1 MLLPTTHKNKNPT
14 KMSREVTSVYKPLNN
29 KKADMAIG
37 TLIIFISMIVVAAIA
52 AGVIIQTATALQNK
66 ALLTGE
72 KAKQQVGTGITTIL
86 IYGEDG
92 SDKTLESFYMK
103 VKLSPGS
110 DPLKFKDMLLEIDT
124 PNSSIDAIYGERI
137 RNLDNNSWY
146 SLDTYM
152 ADLNED
158 NVQDYIMVY
167 NSTHMVLNISNGSTT
182 SSFRTYVQFVFD
194 SNYNTNISAASSAL
208 PVYIRNF
215 NSKISAFGETYGT
228 LSMVGYT
235 STANE
240 LDGNVLV
247 IVGKGTALE
256 QGGYAVDYLLKGANW
271 KEGYLQRGDVVKM
284 ALVAPHEIGEDEEID
299 VRIIPK
305 SGSPRT
311 VSIVVPDLVNNR
323 RVYMFS

>member
-1 MLLPTTHKNKNPT
+1 MIKNGLFK
-14 KMSREVTSVYKPLNN
+14 S

-86 IYGEDG
+86 VYGEDG
-92 SDKTLESFYMK
+92 SDKTLESFFMK

-137 RNLDNNSWY
+137 RDLTSTPVA
-146 SLDTYM
+146 LDTYM
-152 ADLNED
+152 VDLNED
-158 NVQDYIMVY
+158 NYEDYVY
-167 NSTHMVLNISNGSTT
+167 IADDTTLTFNISNQSAT
-182 SSFRTYVQFVFD
+182 SRMIANITLQFKVAGQD
-194 SNYNTNISAASSAL
+194 LSMASSAV
-208 PVYIRNF
+208 PVELATF
-215 NSKISAFGETYGT
+215 NQHIYFGSTSYGT
-228 LSMVGYT
+228 VSVVGT
-235 STANE
+235 TNTASQF
-240 LDGNVLV
+240 DGNILMV
-247 IVGKGTALE
+247 VGKGTALE
-256 QGGYAVDYLLKGANW
+256 QGSYAVDYLLKGANW
-271 KEGYLQRGDVVKM
+271 KDGYLQRGDVVKM
-284 ALVAPHEIGEDEEID
+284 VLVAPHEIGEDEEID